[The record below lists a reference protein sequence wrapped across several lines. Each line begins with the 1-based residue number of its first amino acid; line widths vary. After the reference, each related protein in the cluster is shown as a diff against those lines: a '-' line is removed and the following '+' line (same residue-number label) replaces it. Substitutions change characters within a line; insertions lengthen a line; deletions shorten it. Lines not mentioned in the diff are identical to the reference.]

1 MHSKKSIAAQKDKNY
16 IMIVRS
22 NIRQELYYYDSAF
35 KYESAFKYDSV
46 RSNNVARDEDANNG
60 DAQVNETL
68 LKTRGGSRLVQL
80 VSGN

>member
-35 KYESAFKYDSV
+35 KYDSAVK
-46 RSNNVARDEDANNG
+46 
-60 DAQVNETL
+60 
-68 LKTRGGSRLVQL
+68 
-80 VSGN
+80 